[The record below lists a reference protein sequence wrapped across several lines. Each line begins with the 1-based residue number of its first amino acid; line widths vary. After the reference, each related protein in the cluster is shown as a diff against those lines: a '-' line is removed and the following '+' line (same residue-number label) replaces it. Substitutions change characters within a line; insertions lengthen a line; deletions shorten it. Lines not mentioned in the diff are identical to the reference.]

1 MDGQWQETVDNTQS
15 SGTSSCIV
23 SRGNHE
29 VISVFGIC
37 SITMFVNA
45 KAFFISQPCQSHSCC
60 EHLWILLREMRYVQ
74 VDWGP
79 PFWPLEKQL
88 ICRATARIYISWMSC
103 QKNRSLFVWLCFQTC
118 IRHRCAALAWD
129 EECLADSPKTS
140 SSNCNPDSTTHSSN
154 V

>member
-37 SITMFVNA
+37 STTMFVNA
-45 KAFFISQPCQSHSCC
+45 KAFFISQPCQHSCC

-74 VDWGP
+74 VDWGHLV
-79 PFWPLEKQL
+79 WPQKSWFVGRLQE
-88 ICRATARIYISWMSC
+88 YISLGC
-103 QKNRSLFVWLCFQTC
+103 LAKKKRSLFVWLCFQTC
-118 IRHRCAALAWD
+118 IRHRCAALWD
-129 EECLADSPKTS
+129 EECLVDSPKTS